1 MPSSRGTIL
10 TTVYMWSARTMSR
23 KVQTGVTLDRPVIEY
38 PDQIAKE
45 EERTRSMVIN
55 RIVKDHAK
63 RQGTPVGSNNGEPQ
77 RDR

>member
-1 MPSSRGTIL
+1 
-10 TTVYMWSARTMSR
+10 MSR

-38 PDQIAKE
+38 LDQIAKE

-63 RQGTPVGSNNGEPQ
+63 RQGTPVDSNNGEPQ